1 MNWKSWFRFLRRPPR
16 REEEPAPPVAPEPAE
31 RRPCL
36 PRLEVGWATD
46 VGRQRGLNEDTVLV
60 MELWQEGH
68 FSMPPVGLFL
78 LADGMGGH
86 LSGEVAS
93 ALAVRTAACHIL
105 HACLGPLSGAEHTA
119 DEPSLQELLTDAF
132 RQAHA
137 AVTERVPGGGTT
149 LLCALLLGNRAYI
162 ANVGDSR
169 AYLISPSGCRQITRD
184 HSVVDM
190 LVEMGQMTADEASH
204 HPQRNVLYRAVG
216 QRGPLEVDVFY
227 CPLSPGEVL
236 LLCSDGLWEMVSA
249 AEMVQMVSGS
259 ASLQEACN
267 ALVERANRAGGR
279 DNISVVLATWRE
291 EGSA

>member
-1 MNWKSWFRFLRRPPR
+1 MS
-16 REEEPAPPVAPEPAE
+16 PVAPPSAAP
-31 RRPCL
+31 RPCL
-36 PRLEVGWATD
+36 PRLEVGWNTD

-60 MELWQEGH
+60 MEWWQEGH

-93 ALAVRTAACHIL
+93 ALAVRTAARHIL
-105 HACLGPLSGAEHTA
+105 LTALGTFSGVEHTA
-119 DEPSLQELLTDAF
+119 DEPSLQEVLTDAF
-132 RQAHA
+132 RRAHE
-137 AVTERVPGGGTT
+137 AVTEQVPGGGTT

-169 AYLISPSGCRQITRD
+169 AYLISPSGYRQITRD

-227 CPLSPGEVL
+227 CSLSPDEVL

-249 AEMVQMVSGS
+249 AEMVQVVSDS

-267 ALVERANRAGGR
+267 VLVERANRAGGK
-279 DNISVVLATWRE
+279 DNISVILARWRANGAE
-291 EGSA
+291 